1 MCACAVM
8 AGATSPTRRQRSE
21 QVAQL
26 VFTSDG
32 APLSKPED
40 VIGLLGKQEQYWKLR
55 LRNRA

>member
-1 MCACAVM
+1 M

-21 QVAQL
+21 QVAEL